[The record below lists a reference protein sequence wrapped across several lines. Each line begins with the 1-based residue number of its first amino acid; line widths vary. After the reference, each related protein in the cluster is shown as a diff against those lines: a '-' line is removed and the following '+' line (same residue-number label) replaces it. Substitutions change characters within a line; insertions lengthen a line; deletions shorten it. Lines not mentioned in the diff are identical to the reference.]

1 MVTAYPCCESYDDQV
16 MNSSESPV
24 PNRAETIKVLSLMG
38 NYAPILMLRGDGDG
52 YGARWS
58 VQGHPVEPAI
68 ARYLM
73 ELKYVVDTGATEMGA
88 RRLALTEAGVQFRKD
103 GLRWWSELNLW
114 QKLKIRIV
122 G

>member
-1 MVTAYPCCESYDDQV
+1 M
-16 MNSSESPV
+16 MNNPDSPV
-24 PNRAETIKVLSLMG
+24 PDPAETIKVLSLMG
-38 NYAPILMLRGDGDG
+38 NFAPMLMLRGDADG

-73 ELKYVVDTGATEMGA
+73 ELEYVVDAGATEMGA
-88 RRLALTEAGVQFRKD
+88 RRLTLTESGVRNRTD
-103 GLRWWSELNLW
+103 GMRWWSDLSRW
-114 QKLKIRIV
+114 QKLKVRIF

>member
-1 MVTAYPCCESYDDQV
+1 
-16 MNSSESPV
+16 MNNAESPV
-24 PNRAETIKVLSLMG
+24 PYRAETIKVLSLMG
-38 NYAPILMLRGDGDG
+38 KYAPILMLSGDADG

-88 RRLALTEAGVQFRKD
+88 RRLALTESGAQFRKD
-103 GLRWWSELNLW
+103 GLRWWSELNLL
-114 QKLKIRIV
+114 QRLKVRIV